1 MTTDPGLWGTECRAR
16 GRTGA
21 SGVCCVCREPLGFTL
36 RVPCRAPQGVCGA
49 VGLISPQREQ
59 GRRWRLHPA
68 ASSSWAVGS
77 AAAPVP
83 AWRLVTC
90 RHTQV
95 RGSGQVARPRPA
107 GGALASVR
115 DPVWTC
121 SHGCTSTPRTHSAG
135 EAGDGSGRGRSG
147 AQRRTRHRWARGRR
161 PGLGPWPVGCP
172 WFAPP
177 SPPPATPG
185 VHTAAKAG
193 GRSWDQACRSSW
205 GPG

>member
-1 MTTDPGLWGTECRAR
+1 MTTDPGLWGAECRAR

-83 AWRLVTC
+83 AWRLVAC

-121 SHGCTSTPRTHSAG
+121 SHGCTSTPRTHSVG
-135 EAGDGSGRGRSG
+135 EAGDGSGRGALGCSAEDASQVG
-147 AQRRTRHRWARGRR
+147 ALSQAWAGA
-161 PGLGPWPVGCP
+161 L
-172 WFAPP
+172 
-177 SPPPATPG
+177 
-185 VHTAAKAG
+185 AG
-193 GRSWDQACRSSW
+193 GVPVVCPPFPTPRH
-205 GPG
+205 PGRAHCSEGWR